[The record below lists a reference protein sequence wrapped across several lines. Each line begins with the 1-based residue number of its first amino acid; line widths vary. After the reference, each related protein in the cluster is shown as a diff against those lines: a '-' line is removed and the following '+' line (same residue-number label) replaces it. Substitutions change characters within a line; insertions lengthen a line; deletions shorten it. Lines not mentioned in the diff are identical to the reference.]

1 MGEMSLTVISQT
13 AVPFTSSLSFSPS
26 FDGPFMHKPNVGA
39 GSTPFLIAASPADV
53 SLVESQAAGARGKKR
68 KDNAESFL
76 TLHQLPCV
84 YVELEFAG

>member
-1 MGEMSLTVISQT
+1 MSSQIHGVVTIERADSGLGEMSLTVISQT

-53 SLVESQAAGARGKKR
+53 SLLESQG
-68 KDNAESFL
+68 
-76 TLHQLPCV
+76 
-84 YVELEFAG
+84 LEIFEIKYT